1 MKGQRYV
8 FVRDDVGRLTKRK
21 PMRSESMP
29 HKGQATRANNSS
41 ANPRVPAA
49 FPRPSLVP
57 IRSVITKE
65 IDEFK
70 KTRNAMENGQT
81 PSRYVATCSFVARNI
96 LLRVL

>member
-1 MKGQRYV
+1 
-8 FVRDDVGRLTKRK
+8 
-21 PMRSESMP
+21 MP

-49 FPRPSLVP
+49 SPMPSRSFSVL
-57 IRSVITKE
+57 IRSVITNE

-81 PSRYVATCSFVARNI
+81 PSR
-96 LLRVL
+96 